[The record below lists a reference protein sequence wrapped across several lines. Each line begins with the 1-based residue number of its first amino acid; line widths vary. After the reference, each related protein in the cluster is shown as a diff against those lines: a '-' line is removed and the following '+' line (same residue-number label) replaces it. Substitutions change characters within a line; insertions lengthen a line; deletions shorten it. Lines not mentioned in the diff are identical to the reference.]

1 MATAAKLLEV
11 SRTEAPQSA
20 GLRPFLTGL
29 PLLAGDA
36 AALSLAAG
44 LGLLTWN
51 WVKPGIGIDASPSL
65 IPVLAVSLV
74 VYAWLGLYPAAGMSP
89 VEELRRTVLGAS
101 LVYLVA
107 SAVLFLTKGAATTSR
122 GIFLTSWLFSLLS
135 VPAARGWMRRACS
148 RADWWGVPVLV
159 IGSESSAAH
168 VSAELRARPELGLR
182 PAAICPIE
190 EAASARRLA
199 ACAGIRH
206 AVLAVSVNGAHWN
219 GLVDHMADAFR
230 TLTIV
235 PELPGLGSL
244 WISARDLAGML
255 GLEVRQNLLVPAN
268 RVLKRML
275 DLVAALVL
283 GLVALPLIAV
293 AVLWI
298 KRVSPGP
305 AFYWQEREGERGR
318 RIRVCKLRTMYPD
331 AEVRLSRH
339 LASNEAARA
348 EWERYFKLRRDPRV
362 LPGVGVLLRRTS
374 LDELPQ
380 LWNVLKGEMSLVG
393 PRPLPHYHLDRF
405 DEAFRSLRR
414 RVLPGLTG
422 LWQVA
427 ARSDGD
433 LNVQRSLDTYYIR
446 NWSLWLD
453 LHILAR
459 TVRAVVSRAG
469 AY

>member
-1 MATAAKLLEV
+1 MATATKLFEV
-11 SRTEAPQSA
+11 SRAERGRQA
-20 GLRPFLTGL
+20 GQRPFLTGL
-29 PLLAGDA
+29 SLLASDA

-44 LGLLTWN
+44 LGLLAWN
-51 WVKPGIGIDASPSL
+51 WVKPGIGVEASPSL

-107 SAVLFLTKGAATTSR
+107 SALLFLTQGAATTSR
-122 GIFLTSWLFSLLS
+122 GIFLTSWLFSLLL
-135 VPAARGWMRRACS
+135 VPAARAWIRRACS
-148 RADWWGVPVLV
+148 RAGWWGVPVLV
-159 IGSESSAAH
+159 IGSESSAAR
-168 VSAELRARPELGLR
+168 VSAQLRARPELGLR
-182 PAAICPIE
+182 PVATCPVE
-190 EAASARRLA
+190 EAASVRGQA

-206 AVLAVSVNGAHWN
+206 AVLAVPVHSACWN
-219 GLVDHMADAFR
+219 RLVEQTAEAFR
-230 TLTIV
+230 TFTIV
-235 PELPGLGSL
+235 PEVPGLGSL

-268 RVLKRML
+268 RVLKRVL
-275 DLVAALVL
+275 DLTAALVL
-283 GLVALPLIAV
+283 GLAALPVIAV
-293 AVLWI
+293 AVLWV

-318 RIRVCKLRTMYPD
+318 RIRICKLRTMYPD

-339 LASNEAARA
+339 LASDEAARA
-348 EWERYFKLRRDPRV
+348 EWQRYFKLRRDPRV
-362 LPGVGVLLRRTS
+362 LPGVGILLRRTS

-393 PRPLPHYHLDRF
+393 PRPLPRYHLDRF
-405 DEAFRSLRR
+405 DEGFRLLRR
-414 RVLPGLTG
+414 RVPPGLTG

-433 LNVQRSLDTYYIR
+433 LDVQRSLDTYYIR